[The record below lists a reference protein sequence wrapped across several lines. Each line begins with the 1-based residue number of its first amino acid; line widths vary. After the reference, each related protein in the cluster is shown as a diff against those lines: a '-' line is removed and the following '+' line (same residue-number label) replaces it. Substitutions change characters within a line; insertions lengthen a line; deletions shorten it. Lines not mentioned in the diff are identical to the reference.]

1 MRSQESQTSIYI
13 NKRLGERRRA
23 EAKTRHKKKCLK
35 KAASTFIARRMG
47 GVHERDQE
55 ALNMLTEELGKLLDP
70 VHTRKRSNTIKM
82 ARMMEYCI

>member
-1 MRSQESQTSIYI
+1 MRSQELQTSKYI
-13 NKRLGERRRA
+13 NNRLRERRRA
-23 EAKTRHKKKCLK
+23 EGKARHKKKCLK
-35 KAASTFIARRMG
+35 KAASTFIARRMA

-55 ALNMLTEELGKLLDP
+55 ALDTLVVELGKLLDP